1 VPKQPSAP
9 PSTAL
14 GVWLTGWLT
23 DHPEITHAALAAD
36 IGVSKGLISQWATG
50 AVRTLEPPNL
60 AGLARTTG
68 VELSFLEGLV
78 YGSKAPERESMATA
92 IAKAVAEEMR
102 PLLARVDRL
111 IELLELDR
119 GAR

>member
-1 VPKQPSAP
+1 MPKQPSAP

-14 GVWLTGWLT
+14 GVWLTGWLA
-23 DHPEITHAALAAD
+23 DHPEITHAALATD

-50 AVRTLEPPNL
+50 AVKTLEPPNL
-60 AGLARTTG
+60 SGLARATD

-78 YGSKAPERESMATA
+78 YGSKAPARESMAAA
-92 IAKAVAEEMR
+92 IAAAVAEEMR

>member
-1 VPKQPSAP
+1 MPKQPSAP

-14 GVWLTGWLT
+14 GVWLTGWLA

-60 AGLARTTG
+60 AGLARATD

-92 IAKAVAEEMR
+92 IAHCFILGSRASRR
-102 PLLARVDRL
+102 PSPRRCGLCWPAS
-111 IELLELDR
+111 I
-119 GAR
+119 A